1 MEESELE
8 FAISMM
14 IRDANIFSRFAEKAK
29 AMNLPMAEQDYSS
42 RIQGIDRAL
51 IHLGWK
57 LEEEGRRTDCKDV
70 EAIEYMHYKASKR

>member
-1 MEESELE
+1 MEKSELE

-14 IRDANIFSRFAEKAK
+14 LRDANIFSRFVERAK

-42 RIQGIDRAL
+42 RIQGIDRAM

-57 LEEEGRRTDCKDV
+57 LEEEGRRTDCKDA
-70 EAIEYMHYKASKR
+70 EAIEYMHYRAIER